1 MRMTHNDTKLN
12 NILMDRDTNNARTLI
27 DLDTVISGSMLYDFV
42 DAISF
47 GASTGAEDEKE
58 LELIHFDIEVLKD
71 SITEKE
77 VELMP

>member
-1 MRMTHNDTKLN
+1 MTHNDTKLN